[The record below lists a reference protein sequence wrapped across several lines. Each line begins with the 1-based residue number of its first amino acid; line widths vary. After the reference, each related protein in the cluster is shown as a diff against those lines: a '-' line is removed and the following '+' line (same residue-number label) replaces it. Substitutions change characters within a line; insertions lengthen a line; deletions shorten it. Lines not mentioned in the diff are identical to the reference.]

1 MAVTT
6 YQLPQRF
13 ELVNELDSFDA
24 GVRLIPYGAAFPVG
38 SMISANLSSKL
49 RVPGLYLSIVGSGF
63 QVIGYALLSTLDSSV
78 HITPGTYGY
87 EVLCGLGCGMT
98 YQMMYLMVPFTVG
111 VRDKAVGMGAA
122 NQFRWMG
129 SAFGLA
135 IATAVFNGYTSSRL
149 EALGVPGL
157 ASDYIAGNQGAL
169 PESLQSSV
177 RDVLSG
183 GYNRQMI
190 VLCAFSA
197 AEIPVTFL
205 LWKTP
210 QIVAA

>member
-111 VRDKAVGMGAA
+111 VRDKGA
-122 NQFRWMG
+122 F
-129 SAFGLA
+129 F
-135 IATAVFNGYTSSRL
+135 SRL
-149 EALGVPGL
+149 ARLDTSYLLGLLISGWNGSGKSIPLDGQRFW
-157 ASDYIAGNQGAL
+157 AGNSNGC
-169 PESLQSSV
+169 V
-177 RDVLSG
+177 
-183 GYNRQMI
+183 
-190 VLCAFSA
+190 
-197 AEIPVTFL
+197 
-205 LWKTP
+205 
-210 QIVAA
+210 